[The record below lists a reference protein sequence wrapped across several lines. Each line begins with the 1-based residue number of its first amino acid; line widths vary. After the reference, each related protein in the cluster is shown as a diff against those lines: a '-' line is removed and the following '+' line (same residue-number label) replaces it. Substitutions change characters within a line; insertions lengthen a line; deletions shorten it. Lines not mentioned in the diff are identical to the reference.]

1 MSYHISDNKDL
12 LDIGFIHYE
21 LSRSYWAKNI
31 PMELVQKSITH
42 SMCFGVYIER
52 KQIGFARVIT
62 DHSTF
67 AYLCDVI
74 IAEEAQGK
82 GAGKMLMEYIMK
94 HKDLQGLRR
103 FMLATRDAHTLY
115 EKYGFSVVKHPE
127 RLMEITVQNPYS
139 ADSEHRLT

>member
-139 ADSEHRLT
+139 ADSDHRLT